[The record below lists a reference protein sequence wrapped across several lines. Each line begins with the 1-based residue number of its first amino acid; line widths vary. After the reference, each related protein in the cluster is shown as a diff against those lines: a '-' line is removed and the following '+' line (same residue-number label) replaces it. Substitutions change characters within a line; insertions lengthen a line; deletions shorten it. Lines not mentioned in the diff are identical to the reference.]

1 MYANA
6 TLPKCICDVIWFFF
20 LNRGKAPKG
29 LDNASDYAASAV
41 EEHQVD
47 KPSKEGK
54 DGLIRGDASKNR
66 PGGKYAPPRQHSQA
80 GHPPAENRVDKQG

>member
-6 TLPKCICDVIWFFF
+6 TLPCICDVFCFFF
-20 LNRGKAPKG
+20 NRGKAPKG
-29 LDNASDYAASAV
+29 LDNASDYATSAL

-47 KPSKEGK
+47 K

-66 PGGKYAPPRQHSQA
+66 PRGKCAPPREHSQA
-80 GHPPAENRVDKQG
+80 GHPPAETRVDKQG